1 MREELFLSKKHRVL
15 ALLLGA
21 MIALTLLLGAV
32 FVLVEQHHDCI
43 GEGCAICAAI
53 ARDVAYLKAES
64 AAVLPHVSVAICL
77 MTLLLAFAVPL
88 LVRSQKTTPVTLKV
102 KLSD

>member
-21 MIALTLLLGAV
+21 MIAFTLLLGAV

-53 ARDVAYLKAES
+53 ARDVAYLKVDSAEALS
-64 AAVLPHVSVAICL
+64 PLSVTIYLFAILCAAAMPQ
-77 MTLLLAFAVPL
+77 LAYL
-88 LVRSQKTTPVTLKV
+88 QTPSPITLKV